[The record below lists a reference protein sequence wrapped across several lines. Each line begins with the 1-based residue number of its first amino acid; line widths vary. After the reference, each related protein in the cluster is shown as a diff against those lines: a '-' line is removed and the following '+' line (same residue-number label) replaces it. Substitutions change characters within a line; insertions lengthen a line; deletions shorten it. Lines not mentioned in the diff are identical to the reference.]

1 MIFDSYGQWPFRPVD
16 TNPLPSGTTT
26 VPLPSGTTVP
36 FPVTIT
42 DPALTQKLTEI
53 YEQLK
58 LFLETV
64 EKAKEYAIRTNQPNC
79 EDPEKAKVLDEINE
93 RMSKIEIQLGIK
105 HEEPAPLD
113 LSKVETHELL
123 KEIEERIGKKYT
135 NNTISEE

>member
-1 MIFDSYGQWPFRPVD
+1 MCVVSMTFDFYKQWPKYTD
-16 TNPLPSGTTT
+16 LGQATGGTITY
-26 VPLPSGTTVP
+26 L
-36 FPVTIT
+36 T

-64 EKAKEYAIRTNQPNC
+64 EKAKEYDTRTNQPNC

-105 HEEPAPLD
+105 HEEPTPLD